1 MDAISVDKMGI
12 NPSVSDDATGN
23 SDQSSNQLID
33 FDEALQVLKDGDIE
47 LIARMP
53 YSSNATFLVQVDTKQ
68 KSVRGIYKPVEG
80 ERPLWDFPSGLH
92 RREIAA
98 YELSQQL
105 GWNVVP
111 PTIER
116 VGPYGVGSV
125 QLFIDADFEQHH
137 FTLVKDPRNHSSLQ
151 KLCVLDLLANNTDR
165 KAGHCL
171 LARSGSIFG
180 IDHGLCFSSEFKL
193 RTVIWDF
200 ANQPI
205 SDALMHAVGQVSEGS
220 VSGLRDWLE
229 EPEIEALIGR
239 AQWLRDHPFFPEDD
253 GYRWPWPLI

>member
-1 MDAISVDKMGI
+1 MGI
-12 NPSVSDDATGN
+12 NPSVSDDTTGD
-23 SDQSSNQLID
+23 SDQSSNQLVD
-33 FDEALQVLKDGDIE
+33 FDEAIEVLREGDIE
-47 LIARMP
+47 LLARMP
-53 YSSNATFLVQVDTKQ
+53 YSSNATFLVRADAKE
-68 KSVRGIYKPVEG
+68 KSVKGIYKPVEG
-80 ERPLWDFPSGLH
+80 ERPLWDFPPGLYK
-92 RREIAA
+92 REIAA

-111 PTIER
+111 PTVER
-116 VGPYGVGSV
+116 VGPHGIGSV

-137 FTLVKDPRNHSSLQ
+137 FTLVKDPRNHLSLQ

-171 LARSGSIFG
+171 LSRSGLIFG

-205 SDALMHAVGQVSEGS
+205 NEALMHGVGQVCEGS
-220 VSGLRDWLE
+220 VNRVMDWLE
-229 EPEIEALIGR
+229 EPEMEALISR
-239 AQWLRDHPFFPEDD
+239 SQWVREHPFFPEDD

>member
-1 MDAISVDKMGI
+1 MSGRC
-12 NPSVSDDATGN
+12 G
-23 SDQSSNQLID
+23 
-33 FDEALQVLKDGDIE
+33 
-47 LIARMP
+47 
-53 YSSNATFLVQVDTKQ
+53 
-68 KSVRGIYKPVEG
+68 
-80 ERPLWDFPSGLH
+80 DFPSGLH

-180 IDHGLCFSSEFKL
+180 IDHGLCFKRIQVEDGDL
-193 RTVIWDF
+193 NF

-205 SDALMHAVGQVSEGS
+205 SDALMHKYL
-220 VSGLRDWLE
+220 GLRGLGQRFE
-229 EPEIEALIGR
+229 GLA
-239 AQWLRDHPFFPEDD
+239 
-253 GYRWPWPLI
+253 

>member
-1 MDAISVDKMGI
+1 MGT
-12 NPSVSDDATGN
+12 NPSVSDDTSGD
-23 SDQSSNQLID
+23 SDQSSNQLLN
-33 FDEALQVLKDGDIE
+33 FDEAIQVLREGDIE
-47 LIARMP
+47 LLARMP
-53 YSSNATFLVQVDTKQ
+53 YSSNATFLVQAGTAE
-68 KSVRGIYKPVEG
+68 KSVSGIYKPVDG
-80 ERPLWDFPSGLH
+80 ERPLWDFPPGLYK
-92 RREIAA
+92 REIAA
-98 YELSQQL
+98 YELSQEL

-111 PTIER
+111 PTVER
-116 VGPYGVGSV
+116 VGPHGVGSV

-137 FTLVKDPRNHSSLQ
+137 FTLVKDPRHHPSLQ

-171 LARSGSIFG
+171 LSRSGSIFG

-205 SDALMHAVGQVSEGS
+205 DEALMSGVEQVCEGS
-220 VSGLRDWLE
+220 VSGVADWLE
-229 EPEIEALIGR
+229 EREIEALIGR
-239 AQWLRDHPFFPEDD
+239 AQWLRERPFFPEDD